1 MFKIGGDWGTL
12 LNDNRYALKNA
23 FLYTMLVAVLLL
35 VPTYVYV
42 TYMKHVK
49 EIEYEFTLKGQSHLI
64 LRAMEDFDQTENKP
78 FEYPR
83 FQSFQSGLYN
93 EYFTPVFT
101 LIKAPLNTQK
111 AGYHIQDNYAYLVI
125 SLPERRYF
133 DAAYLI
139 VGGKI
144 SYLSVYQDVVIILLV
159 VSILIFILSLF
170 FLDRFALRFH
180 RVNQRLDRVIKDSMH
195 EINTPLSIINVNID
209 LYNRNNTTNKYLQR
223 IKAATKTLATIYND
237 MDYLIKNERVV
248 FEYELI
254 DLSYYLKERI
264 DYFVEVAALRNITI
278 ETHITDGI
286 SLFFNPI
293 QLQRIIDNNI
303 SNAIKYSYE
312 EGKIEISL
320 ESNNDQCLMI
330 FKDNGVGIKDS
341 KQIFERY
348 YRENKEKG
356 GFGIGLNIVKSI
368 IDHANIDLKIDSK
381 EGKGSTFCYRF
392 IPPVFHKR

>member
-1 MFKIGGDWGTL
+1 M
-12 LNDNRYALKNA
+12 NDNRYALKNA
-23 FLYTMLVAVLLL
+23 FLYTMLVAMLLL

-49 EIEYEFTLKGQSHLI
+49 EIQYEFTLKGQSHLVI
-64 LRAMEDFDQTENKP
+64 RAMEDFDQTQETP

-83 FQSFQSGLYN
+83 FQSFQSGLYD
-93 EYFTPVFT
+93 EHFSPVFT
-101 LIKAPLNTQK
+101 LIKEPLAIHK
-111 AGYHIQDNYAYLVI
+111 VGYHIQDNYAYLVV

-133 DAAYLI
+133 EAAYLI
-139 VGGKI
+139 VGGNI
-144 SYLSVYQDVVIILLV
+144 SYVSVYQDVVIILLV
-159 VSILIFILSLF
+159 ISLLIFILSLF
-170 FLDRFALRFH
+170 FLDRFALRFL
-180 RVNQRLDRVIKDSMH
+180 RVNQRLDRFIKDSMH

-209 LYNRNNTTNKYLQR
+209 LYNRGHSTNKYFQR

-237 MDYLIKNERVV
+237 MDYLIKNERIA
-248 FEYELI
+248 FDYELI
-254 DLSYYLKERI
+254 NLSHYLRERI
-264 DYFVEVAALRNITI
+264 DYFEEVAALRNITI
-278 ETHITDGI
+278 EADITDGI
-286 SLFFNPI
+286 FLFFNPT

-320 ESNNDQCLMI
+320 KANNDQCLMI

-341 KQIFERY
+341 KQIFDRY

-368 IDHANIDLKIDSK
+368 IDHANIDLEIDSK
-381 EGKGSTFCYRF
+381 EERGSTFTYRF
-392 IPPVFHKR
+392 KPPIYYKS

>member
-1 MFKIGGDWGTL
+1 M
-12 LNDNRYALKNA
+12 NDNRYALKNA
-23 FLYTMLVAVLLL
+23 FIYTMLVAILLL

-49 EIEYEFTLKGQSHLI
+49 EIEYEFTLKGKSHLI
-64 LRAMEDFDQTENKP
+64 IRAMEDFDQTQDKA

-83 FQSFQSGLYN
+83 FQSFQSGLYD
-93 EYFTPVFT
+93 EYFSPVFS
-101 LIKAPLNTQK
+101 LIKEPLTVHK
-111 AGYHIQDNYAYLVI
+111 VGYHVQDNYAYLVV

-133 DAAYLI
+133 EAAYLI
-139 VGGKI
+139 VGGNL
-144 SYLSVYQDVVIILLV
+144 SYVSVYQDVIIILLV
-159 VSILIFILSLF
+159 IAGLIFILSLF
-170 FLDRFALRFH
+170 FLNRFAQRFQ
-180 RVNQRLDRVIKDSMH
+180 RVNQRLDRFIKDSMH

-209 LYNRNNTTNKYLQR
+209 LYNRSNSTNKYLQR

-237 MDYLIKNERVV
+237 MDYLIKNERIA
-248 FEYELI
+248 FEYERI
-254 DLSYYLKERI
+254 NLSHYLRERI
-264 DYFVEVAALRNITI
+264 DYFEEVAALRNITI
-278 ETHITDGI
+278 ETDITDGVM
-286 SLFFNPI
+286 LFFNPT

-312 EGKIEISL
+312 EGKIEIAL
-320 ESNNDQCLMI
+320 EVNEDQCIML

-368 IDHANIDLKIDSK
+368 IDHANIELQIDST
-381 EGKGSTFCYRF
+381 EGKGSMFKYRF
-392 IPPVFHKR
+392 NPPVYNKS